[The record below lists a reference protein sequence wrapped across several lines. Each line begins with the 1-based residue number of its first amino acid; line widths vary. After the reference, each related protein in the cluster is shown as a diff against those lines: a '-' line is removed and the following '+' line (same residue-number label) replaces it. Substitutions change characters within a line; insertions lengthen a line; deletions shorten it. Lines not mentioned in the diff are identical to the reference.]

1 MSERLDIEVVIRELA
16 RSRSQASA
24 LITSGRISVNGRLA
38 KKPSSKIEP
47 GDKVELSAGIDFV
60 SRAGHKLAHALSE
73 FGIAPAGLCLD
84 AGASTGG
91 FTQVLLENG
100 AEKVLAV
107 DVGHNQLVDFIRD
120 DPRVVNLEGQ
130 NLRHLTSEQ
139 VIGAVGETP
148 FSLVVVDLSFI
159 SLTLV
164 TQKLAELAPT
174 AVQIWLIKPQFE
186 VGKEQVENK
195 GIIKNPQKHLDVLI
209 RLNSFMKKQGWPI
222 TNIVPSPITGQKGN
236 REFLIHCLGKV
247 NSKIIEDD
255 HIRNMINI

>member
-1 MSERLDIEVVIRELA
+1 MVALPRSPLA
-16 RSRSQASA
+16 RLSR
-24 LITSGRISVNGRLA
+24 
-38 KKPSSKIEP
+38 

-73 FGIAPAGLCLD
+73 FGVVPAGLCID

-107 DVGHNQLVDFIRD
+107 DVGHNQLVDFIKD

-139 VIGAVGETP
+139 VIAAVGETP

-159 SLTLV
+159 
-164 TQKLAELAPT
+164 
-174 AVQIWLIKPQFE
+174 
-186 VGKEQVENK
+186 
-195 GIIKNPQKHLDVLI
+195 
-209 RLNSFMKKQGWPI
+209 
-222 TNIVPSPITGQKGN
+222 
-236 REFLIHCLGKV
+236 
-247 NSKIIEDD
+247 
-255 HIRNMINI
+255 